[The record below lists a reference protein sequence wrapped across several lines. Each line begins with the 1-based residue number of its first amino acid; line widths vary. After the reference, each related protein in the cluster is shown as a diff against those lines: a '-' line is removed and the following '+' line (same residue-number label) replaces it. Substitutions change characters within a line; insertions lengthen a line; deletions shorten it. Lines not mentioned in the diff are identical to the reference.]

1 MHSKLAFPD
10 LKELKKK
17 SKKIKEIPPKHRNI
31 KIEALRCGGICMSIR
46 ENLERM
52 EEISLSPFA
61 TLSVNSRGRD
71 REEPQCDIRP
81 VFQRDRD
88 RILHCKSFRRLKH
101 KTQVFLSP
109 KGDHYRTRLTHTLEV
124 SQNARTIAK
133 ALRLNEDLVEAIALG
148 HDLGHTPFGHAGE
161 RILNELCDEGYRH
174 NEQSVRIV
182 EKLEKD
188 GKGLNLT
195 WEVRDGILNHQTS
208 MMPHTLEG
216 KIVRLS
222 DKIAY
227 INHDIDD
234 AIRAKVMS
242 EEDIPLEIR
251 KVLGMT
257 TKERLNTLIHNIIMN
272 SMGKND
278 IVMSE
283 EIGGAMQDLRKFMF
297 QKVYTNPAAKGE
309 EAKAERLLCEL
320 YAHYMGHIEILPEQ
334 YQRMHSEGEKKER
347 VVCDYISGMTDQYA
361 VAKYREFFLPKAWEI
376 G

>member
-1 MHSKLAFPD
+1 
-10 LKELKKK
+10 
-17 SKKIKEIPPKHRNI
+17 
-31 KIEALRCGGICMSIR
+31 MSIR

-61 TLSVNSRGRD
+61 TRSVNSRGRD

>member
-1 MHSKLAFPD
+1 
-10 LKELKKK
+10 
-17 SKKIKEIPPKHRNI
+17 
-31 KIEALRCGGICMSIR
+31 MSIR

-195 WEVRDGILNHQTS
+195 WEVCDGILNHQTS